1 MIITKIIPN
10 NIENTMNIQLGD
22 IAPDFTQ
29 NSTIGEINFHEW
41 LGVILGSSFSTTLG
55 YVPE

>member
-41 LGVILGSSFSTTLG
+41 LGDSF
-55 YVPE
+55 